1 MAVTARQPKFA
12 TMNGMSH
19 PHGRATIS
27 TGGAA
32 NCVSVPP
39 IETLT
44 NNTPSVAYFSRV
56 EGCKS
61 KNCRASSSAQIVIA
75 AGSVMNEPS
84 TGPIVRIAAHQAAG
98 VPPPAAATRRRA
110 DSANPM
116 TGRVDASAMMTTT
129 NRGSV

>member
-1 MAVTARQPKFA
+1 MAVTERQPKFA

-61 KNCRASSSAQIVIA
+61 KNCRASRSAQIVIA
-75 AGSVMNEPS
+75 AGSVINEDVPD
-84 TGPIVRIAAHQAAG
+84 GALGIARPKQTNVEG
-98 VPPPAAATRRRA
+98 YA
-110 DSANPM
+110 D
-116 TGRVDASAMMTTT
+116 RVEEDSE
-129 NRGSV
+129 